1 MNDFDIG
8 KRGRKL
14 FAHNK
19 RHRPDIEG
27 DNNVDY
33 LEDYG
38 IQEEPYIDIPTEL
51 NNFELHDEESSLEAL
66 PTEFENIHIPPTT
79 DETNAAEFVNPF
91 VLFIRGA
98 KMLQG
103 NNQTVFFFNI

>member
-1 MNDFDIG
+1 MTDFDIG

-14 FAHNK
+14 FTHNK

-27 DNNVDY
+27 ENNVDY

-38 IQEEPYIDIPTEL
+38 IQEEPYIDLPNDL
-51 NNFELHDEESSLEAL
+51 NDFELHEESSLEAL
-66 PTEFENIHIPPTT
+66 PTEFENIVIPPTN

-98 KMLQG
+98 KLLQG
-103 NNQTVFFFNI
+103 NNQTVNIFFTY